1 MPLKYVFSGLACP
14 TAPALSSRPSPP
26 VFTAALL
33 AALSACFGTGAAQAA
48 PGSPCLIEPS
58 QRIALRAPVSGTLS
72 SVTVERGAFVR
83 RGQVLVTLDST
94 VEQAALATA
103 RYRAVME
110 GPAKSAQARLSHAQA
125 RLKRRE
131 ELQQQSF
138 VSAQDRDD
146 AAADMRVAESDLI
159 EARDNRELARLESQ
173 RLYAEVGRRVLTSP
187 ITGVVTDRLQNPGE
201 LAQAGETGQLPILKL
216 AQIDPLRV
224 DVVLPVAKYGQVKV
238 GDLVDIQPE
247 APFKGS
253 FKALVKVV
261 DRVVDS
267 ASGTF
272 TVRMEVPN
280 PKGELPV
287 GAKCAAAL

>member
-1 MPLKYVFSGLACP
+1 MFSKFHGAPLILVCGLA
-14 TAPALSSRPSPP
+14 
-26 VFTAALL
+26 
-33 AALSACFGTGAAQAA
+33 QAT

-58 QRIALRAPVSGTLS
+58 QRIALRAPVSATLS
-72 SVTVERGAFVR
+72 AIHVERGGVVR
-83 RGQVLVTLDST
+83 RGQVLVVLDSA
-94 VEQAALATA
+94 VEQAALSTA

-146 AAADMRVAESDLI
+146 AAAEMRVAESDLV

-173 RLYAEVGRRVLTSP
+173 RLQAEVNRRVLVSP
-187 ITGVVTDRLQNPGE
+187 INGVVTDRLQNPGE
-201 LAQAGETGQLPILKL
+201 LAQAGETGQLPILRL

-224 DVVLPVAKYGQVKV
+224 DVVLPVSKYGQVKV
-238 GDLVDIQPE
+238 GDSVDIQPE
-247 APFKGS
+247 APFKTS
-253 FKALVKVV
+253 FKAVVKVV

-280 PKGELPV
+280 PKGDLPV
-287 GAKCAAAL
+287 GAKCSASL